1 MLVQTVQASP
11 LSPLDKIKSIININN
26 DEIHLKIICKTIY
39 NIFKVPETG
48 IDSMWGEGDAS
59 MENI

>member
-1 MLVQTVQASP
+1 MKKEAIDPELN
-11 LSPLDKIKSIININN
+11 DKSYTKSIININN

-48 IDSMWGEGDAS
+48 EI
-59 MENI
+59 